1 MRLLTVLIP
10 CLVPLLIL
18 PMQIRAASI
27 QSAADVVV
35 YGGTASGVIAAVAA
49 AREGSSVVLLEPGNH
64 LGGMVSG
71 GLGATDAGRS
81 ETIGGVAGEF
91 FTRLGKHYGKDGPTW
106 RHEPSVAEATFRAMA
121 EEAGV
126 TVHFEHRLREKD
138 GVEKRGGRIVV
149 VHTEAGGTFA
159 GKSFIDA
166 TYEGDLM
173 AQAGVAYRVGR
184 EAQSEYGEPH
194 AGVRAPRFSEPNGAY
209 DEHGLLPG
217 VRTGEIGQLGAA
229 DGKTQAYNFRLCLTR
244 DPANRVAI
252 VKPDRYDPRMY
263 TPLARQLERSK
274 DDAGFTRLV
283 SIAQLANGKTDV
295 NNVGALSTDFLNAS
309 WDYPEASYA
318 RRAEIWQAHKDYV
331 HGLLYFLANDERV
344 PEKIRAEAREWG
356 LAK

>member
-35 YGGTASGVIAAVAA
+35 YGGTAGGVIAAVAA
-49 AREGSSVVLLEPGNH
+49 AREGASVILLEPGNH

-71 GLGATDAGRS
+71 GLGATDAGRT

-121 EEAGV
+121 EEGGV
-126 TVHFEHRLREKD
+126 LVRFGQRLREKD
-138 GVEKRGGRIVV
+138 GVEKRGGRIVAV
-149 VHTEAGGTFA
+149 TTEKGDTFS
-159 GKSFIDA
+159 GKTFIDA

-173 AQAGVAYRVGR
+173 AQAGVTYRVGR

-209 DEHGLLPG
+209 DAHGLHPCVG
-217 VRTGEIGQLGAA
+217 TGGCGARGAA
-229 DGKTQAYNFRLCLTR
+229 DA
-244 DPANRVAI
+244 
-252 VKPDRYDPRMY
+252 
-263 TPLARQLERSK
+263 
-274 DDAGFTRLV
+274 
-283 SIAQLANGKTDV
+283 
-295 NNVGALSTDFLNAS
+295 
-309 WDYPEASYA
+309 
-318 RRAEIWQAHKDYV
+318 
-331 HGLLYFLANDERV
+331 
-344 PEKIRAEAREWG
+344 
-356 LAK
+356 